1 MEMSDRLNRPNLV
14 VLFGGA
20 GPEHEVSKMSAAA
33 IVSNMP
39 EDKYN
44 IIPVYITKEGEWLLY
59 DGAVDNLSNI
69 KWSRFGTKAVLSP
82 DRSDKG
88 LLRIVNDKVKIVPV
102 DIVFPVLHGMYG
114 EDGTIQG
121 LCELAGIPYVGCGVF
136 SSAVCIDK
144 AATKSVVSGLKVKQV
159 DSLVLN
165 ASETADFKKIER
177 KVRSKIG
184 YPCFVKPSKTGS
196 SIGITKVSEKSELLN
211 AVENALEFDNKIIIE
226 KMVAG
231 REFSCAILGRYDGE
245 VSATVAGEILADG
258 EFYDYDAKYIK
269 SGSRT
274 VIPADIS
281 EEMHEKIKEMSIKIF
296 KATECSGLARADF
309 FIEDETGN
317 ILFNE
322 INTMP
327 GFTKISMFPML
338 WAEMGVNFSD
348 LIDRLILMSI

>member
-1 MEMSDRLNRPNLV
+1 MRAILNRPNLV
-14 VLFGGA
+14 VLFGGS
-20 GPEHEVSKMSAAA
+20 GPEHEISKMSAAA

-59 DGAVDNLSNI
+59 DGAVDNINTI

-121 LCELAGIPYVGCGVF
+121 LCELAGIPYVGCGVL
-136 SSAVCIDK
+136 SSAICIDK
-144 AATKSVVSGLKVKQV
+144 AATKTIAGSLKVKQV
-159 DSLVLN
+159 DSLVFSLEE
-165 ASETADFKKIER
+165 ASDFKQIAR
-177 KVRSKIG
+177 KVRYKIG
-184 YPCFVKPSKTGS
+184 YPCFVKPAKTGS
-196 SIGITKVSEKSELLN
+196 SIGITKVSEKSELLA
-211 AVENALEFDNKIIIE
+211 AVEHAFEFDNKIVIE

-231 REFSCAILGRYDGE
+231 REFSCAVLGRYNGE
-245 VSATVAGEILADG
+245 VAATFAGEILADG
-258 EFYDYDAKYIK
+258 EFYDYDAKYVK
-269 SGSRT
+269 SSSKT
-274 VIPADIS
+274 IIPAEID
-281 EEMHEKIKEMSIKIF
+281 EETHEKIKEISIKIF
-296 KATECSGLARADF
+296 KAVEGSGLARVDF
-309 FIEDETGN
+309 FIEEGTGSV
-317 ILFNE
+317 IFNE

-327 GFTKISMFPML
+327 GFTKISMYPML
-338 WAEMGVNFSD
+338 WGEMGISLTD